1 MCLLKGLKLLN
12 QLKQVR
18 RVINIDKKN
27 TDTLVQQTKTSPR
40 EILERK
46 IKRWK
51 QSFSFKKPL
60 ELEKDKWMKGVTNS
74 EVFNSIFNLK
84 EKNKNII
91 NFRPDYWDDITTIH
105 RIKFLI
111 AAKSDMKTE
120 IKHRN
125 EIQVRKTSLDH
136 LFDLDYG
143 PPKENLIELLEKQ
156 KNNKV
161 LINKKVSTFEET
173 LEKLVAE

>member
-1 MCLLKGLKLLN
+1 
-12 QLKQVR
+12 
-18 RVINIDKKN
+18 
-27 TDTLVQQTKTSPR
+27 
-40 EILERK
+40 
-46 IKRWK
+46 
-51 QSFSFKKPL
+51 
-60 ELEKDKWMKGVTNS
+60 
-74 EVFNSIFNLK
+74 
-84 EKNKNII
+84 
-91 NFRPDYWDDITTIH
+91 
-105 RIKFLI
+105 
-111 AAKSDMKTE
+111 MKTE